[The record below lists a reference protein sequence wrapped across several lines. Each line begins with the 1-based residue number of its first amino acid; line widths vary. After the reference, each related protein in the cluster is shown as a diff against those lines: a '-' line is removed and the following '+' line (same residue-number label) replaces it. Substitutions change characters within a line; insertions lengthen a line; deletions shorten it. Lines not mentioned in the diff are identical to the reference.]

1 MDVTRHITS
10 QILTG
15 HVLTLTLC
23 LPGFGVVAGDLAA
36 ADRPEPLPEVPDRQ
50 LYVSGIVGSS
60 LGVGG
65 EPKNH
70 GWIGDLASPTVG
82 GDAALG
88 VSVPRPKGAV
98 RIELEGRT
106 RPRAPETATGDE
118 AASSTD
124 WSTMA
129 NLWRDVPITDHL
141 GAYAGGGIGVGGHR
155 DAEANRATGFT
166 WQVGGG
172 VTYAVN
178 DRVTF
183 DVGYRGLP
191 AAFGDAASGPAT
203 GELLLSVRLYDPLRG
218 WLR

>member
-1 MDVTRHITS
+1 MDVTRHITNHP
-10 QILTG
+10 LACR
-15 HVLTLTLC
+15 VLTLTLC
-23 LPGFGVVAGDLAA
+23 LPEFGFAATDAA
-36 ADRPEPLPEVPDRQ
+36 ADRPQPLPEVSDRQ
-50 LYVSGIVGSS
+50 LYVTGIVGSS
-60 LGVGG
+60 LGGEG

-82 GDAALG
+82 GDAAVG
-88 VSVPRPKGAV
+88 VSVPRPRGAV
-98 RIELEGRT
+98 RLELEGRT
-106 RPRAPETATGDE
+106 RPRAPETTA
-118 AASSTD
+118 AASTAPSTD

-141 GAYAGGGIGVGGHR
+141 GAYAGGGIGVGSFL
-155 DAEANRATGFT
+155 DAEANRTNGFT
-166 WQVGGG
+166 WQLGAG

-191 AAFGDAASGPAT
+191 AAFGDTASGPAT